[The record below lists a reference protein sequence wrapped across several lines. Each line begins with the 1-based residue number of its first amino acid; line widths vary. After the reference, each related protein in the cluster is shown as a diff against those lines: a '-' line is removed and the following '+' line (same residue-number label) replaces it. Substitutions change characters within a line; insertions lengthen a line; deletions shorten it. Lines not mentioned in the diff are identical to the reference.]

1 MEAVD
6 KTSSALITLL
16 TAYRIESNT
25 LCGTSL
31 RAAAT
36 RHIEYKRIGEGEG
49 FARNSA
55 CVTTG
60 KRGAISL
67 K

>member
-6 KTSSALITLL
+6 KTSSALITPL
-16 TAYRIESNT
+16 TAYRMESKT

-31 RAAAT
+31 LAAAT
-36 RHIEYKRIGEGEG
+36 RHIEYKRMGEGEG
-49 FARNSA
+49 FAKNSS
-55 CVTTG
+55 CDTTG